1 MDPTTTLITFLLQT
15 DPTVQTVELIGSWDN
30 FSSCYAMKRDVRR
43 GQGQWRGC
51 YSFKNIVCDDNNA
64 LKRTKRNGGLKM
76 GATYYYYYEI
86 DGSIETYDSA
96 EPWTTSCPY
105 LPGQAVNTLIVPV
118 EHSFR
123 KRSASLNSMRE
134 ESFRTMDP
142 NAKFTK
148 PQPLPTLMAETSRRR
163 LDTATPI
170 FHTRPALCP
179 PSPISLWRRLFGR
192 RQSNQTPTPT
202 RDAQTKLAPPTEMDQ
217 MRGLTS
223 SDCSISGLPSCE
235 PMQQL
240 PSQHI
245 AGALQPRC
253 SREPVLSIPEDI
265 VEEVHDQVPSLGPA
279 APQRAGQAASLPH
292 NSAQVEGFGSAKTV
306 SKVACSPSISSS
318 ILTSSVSPTLG
329 EDEPPSFYDSN
340 DDDEVLSSNDGD
352 NYPHQS
358 LPSLCAPGYGFAGY
372 SLPRQTDYTKGMTSS
387 PPMQAFGSPR
397 LVARNEATVP
407 MSGTNLLATT
417 IDSDLDDFVHEMGW
431 MVGVIG
437 NKQA

>member
-15 DPTVQTVELIGSWDN
+15 DPSVQTVELIGSWDN
-30 FSSCYAMKRDVRR
+30 FSSCYTMKRDVRR

-51 YSFKNIVCDDNNA
+51 YSFKNIVCDDTA

-86 DGSIETYDSA
+86 DGSIETYDAA

-105 LPGQAVNTLIVPV
+105 LPGQAVNTLIVPI
-118 EHSFR
+118 EHSIR

-148 PQPLPTLMAETSRRR
+148 PQPVPTLMAEISRRR

-170 FHTRPALCP
+170 FHSRPAVRP
-179 PSPISLWRRLFGR
+179 PSPIFLWRRFFGR
-192 RQSNQTPTPT
+192 RQTSRAPT
-202 RDAQTKLAPPTEMDQ
+202 RDVETKLALRAETDQ
-217 MRGLTS
+217 MRGFTS
-223 SDCSISGLPSCE
+223 SESSISTKASIESMVQSLPPHS
-235 PMQQL
+235 
-240 PSQHI
+240 
-245 AGALQPRC
+245 AGALQPRR

-265 VEEVHDQVPSLGPA
+265 VEEADDEVPSFGPV
-279 APQRAGQAASLPH
+279 APQRAGQAASLSP
-292 NSAQVEGFGSAKTV
+292 NSLHSECFSPSKAVG
-306 SKVACSPSISSS
+306 KVACSPSISSS
-318 ILTSSVSPTLG
+318 MLTSSVSPTLG

-358 LPSLCAPGYGFAGY
+358 LPGLCVPGYGFAGY

-387 PPMQAFGSPR
+387 PPMQAFGLPR
-397 LVARNEATVP
+397 LVARSEATVP
-407 MSGTNLLATT
+407 LSGTNLLATT

-431 MVGVIG
+431 MVDVIG
-437 NKQA
+437 NKQT